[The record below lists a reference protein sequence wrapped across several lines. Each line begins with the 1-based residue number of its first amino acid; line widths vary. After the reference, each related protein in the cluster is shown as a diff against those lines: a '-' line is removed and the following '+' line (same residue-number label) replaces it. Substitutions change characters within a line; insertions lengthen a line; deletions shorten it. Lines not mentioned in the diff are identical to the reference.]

1 MGLPVLDGQ
10 SSSGEISE
18 ERTIDRAALS
28 LQMAPRNR
36 GGRPTLG
43 HSLDKEVYQVVR
55 KISDDLQLEG
65 ENVRLTPPFVYDR
78 IKRSNSSLNR
88 RGKKLLEDS
97 IERVLEV
104 VKADALGNDESDSV
118 NGDFEGLEEHNT
130 MPDSNGMNK
139 SIVGMWGT
147 QSKTPTAQKKTLD
160 MAEGD
165 STTPAP
171 TATANK
177 RRQVGGESNSKRRKA
192 ESSVDRSP
200 PTHVN
205 LADLGGVDDVIQ
217 ELEDLIVL
225 PMTRPQVYSS
235 SKVQPPRGILLHGPP
250 GCGKTMI
257 ANAFAAELGVPFI
270 AISAPSIV
278 SGMSGESE
286 KALREHFDEAKKVAP
301 CLIFIDEI
309 DAITPKRES
318 AQREMEKRIV
328 AQLLTCMDD
337 LALEK
342 TDGKPVIVLAATNRP
357 DSLDAALR
365 RGGRFDKE
373 INLTV
378 PSEPVREQILR
389 VLTKDMNLADDLDF
403 KLLAKR
409 TPGFVG
415 ADLNDLVSTA
425 GAAAIKRYVE
435 LLKLHTGDQMEI
447 EEATTDGEINNSN
460 KISPKIL
467 ELRRLIKHARETPLD
482 SESQTISVSNTDF
495 FTALPKIQPSSKREG
510 FATIPDT
517 TWADIGA
524 LGGVRDELATAI
536 VEPIRNPE
544 IYARVGITAPTGVL
558 LWGPPGCGKT
568 LLAKAVANESRAN
581 FISVKGPELLNKY
594 VGESERAVRQVF
606 VRARSSIP
614 CVIFFDELDALVPRR
629 DDTVSEASAR
639 VVNTLLTELDG
650 LGSARQ
656 GIYVIAATNRP
667 DIIDP
672 AMLRPGRLETLLFV
686 NLPSADE
693 RVEIL
698 QTLLRKL
705 PIEFSEELKELA
717 RSCEGFSG
725 ADLGSLLRRAGYSA
739 IKRRDTI
746 RFDDFVAAKSGV
758 RPSVTSMKRYE
769 GLRKLWDAGNM

>member
-1 MGLPVLDGQ
+1 
-10 SSSGEISE
+10 
-18 ERTIDRAALS
+18 
-28 LQMAPRNR
+28 MAPRNR

-43 HSLDKEVYQVVR
+43 QGLDKEIFQVVR
-55 KISDDLQLEG
+55 KIADDLELEG
-65 ENVRLTPPFVYDR
+65 ERARLTTSLVYDR
-78 IKRSNSSLNR
+78 IRRSNSSLNR

-104 VKADALGNDESDSV
+104 IKADAHGDDESDTME
-118 NGDFEGLEEHNT
+118 GDFEGLEEKNII
-130 MPDSNGMNK
+130 PDTNGMNK
-139 SIVGMWGT
+139 SIVGLWGT
-147 QSKTPTAQKKTLD
+147 QSKALTIQKKG
-160 MAEGD
+160 GD
-165 STTPAP
+165 AAGTESASPMPTT
-171 TATANK
+171 TTTNK
-177 RRQVGGESNSKRRKA
+177 RRQAGGESHPKRRKA
-192 ESSVDRSP
+192 ESTIDRSP
-200 PTHVN
+200 PTHVS
-205 LADLGGVDDVIQ
+205 LADLGGVEDVIQ

-235 SKVQPPRGILLHGPP
+235 SKVQPPRGVLLHGPP

-270 AISAPSIV
+270 PISAPSIV

-301 CLIFIDEI
+301 CLVFIDEI

-389 VLTKDMNLADDLDF
+389 ALTKDMNLADDLDL

-425 GAAAIKRYVE
+425 GAAAIKRYIE
-435 LLKLHTGDQMEI
+435 LLKSHTGDEMEI
-447 EEATTDGEINNSN
+447 EDTQTKEGDDTL

-482 SESQTISVSNTDF
+482 SESLTISISNTDF

-524 LGGVRDELATAI
+524 LSGIRDELATAI

-581 FISVKGPELLNKY
+581 FISVKGPELLNKF

-606 VRARSSIP
+606 VRARSSVP

-629 DDTVSEASAR
+629 DDTLSEASAR

-686 NLPSADE
+686 NLPSAEE

-698 QTLLRKL
+698 QTLVRKL
-705 PIEFSEELKELA
+705 PIEFSEEMVGLA
-717 RSCEGFSG
+717 RACEGFSG

-746 RFDDFVAAKSGV
+746 RFEDFVVAKAGI
-758 RPSVTSMKRYE
+758 RPSVSDLKKYE
-769 GLRKLWDAGNM
+769 KLRRDWEGGNVL

>member
-1 MGLPVLDGQ
+1 M
-10 SSSGEISE
+10 
-18 ERTIDRAALS
+18 S
-28 LQMAPRNR
+28 LF
-36 GGRPTLG
+36 
-43 HSLDKEVYQVVR
+43 
-55 KISDDLQLEG
+55 
-65 ENVRLTPPFVYDR
+65 VRLL
-78 IKRSNSSLNR
+78 IEWKALN
-88 RGKKLLEDS
+88 
-97 IERVLEV
+97 
-104 VKADALGNDESDSV
+104 
-118 NGDFEGLEEHNT
+118 GL
-130 MPDSNGMNK
+130 NK

-147 QSKTPTAQKKTLD
+147 QAKSMPSPKKT
-160 MAEGD
+160 GD
-165 STTPAP
+165 PAADASSSATV
-171 TATANK
+171 TATK
-177 RRQVGGESNSKRRKA
+177 RRQNGGESVSKRRKA
-192 ESSVDRSP
+192 ETAIDRSP
-200 PTHVN
+200 PTHVS
-205 LADLGGVDDVIQ
+205 LADLGGVDNVIQ
-217 ELEDLIVL
+217 ALEDLIVL
-225 PMTRPQVYSS
+225 PMTRPQVYAL
-235 SKVQPPRGILLHGPP
+235 SKVQPPRGVLLHGPP

-270 AISAPSIV
+270 SVSAPSIV

-286 KALREHFDEAKKVAP
+286 KALREHFEEAKKFAP
-301 CLIFIDEI
+301 CIIFMDEI

-337 LALEK
+337 LAMEK

-357 DSLDAALR
+357 DSLDPALR

-389 VLTKDMNLADDLDF
+389 ALTRDMNMADDLDL

-425 GAAAIKRYVE
+425 GTAAIKRYVE
-435 LLKLHTGDQMEI
+435 MLKANTGDEMEI
-447 EEATTDGEINNSN
+447 EEITPN
-460 KISPKIL
+460 ISPKVL
-467 ELRRLIKHARETPLD
+467 ELRKLIKHAREVPLD
-482 SESQTISVSNTDF
+482 TESQTIAVSNADF

-517 TWADIGA
+517 TWEDIGA
-524 LGGVRDELATAI
+524 LGGVREELVTAI
-536 VEPIRNPE
+536 VEPIRQPE
-544 IYARVGITAPTGVL
+544 VYARVGISAPTGVL

-581 FISVKGPELLNKY
+581 FISVKGPELLNKF

-629 DDTVSEASAR
+629 DDSLSEASAR

-672 AMLRPGRLETLLFV
+672 AMMRPGRLETLLFV
-686 NLPSADE
+686 NLPNEEE
-693 RVEIL
+693 RVDIL
-698 QTLLRKL
+698 RTLVRKL
-705 PIEFSEELKELA
+705 SIEFDDTLQALA
-717 RSCEGFSG
+717 RTCEGFSG
-725 ADLGSLLRRAGYSA
+725 ADLGSLLRRAGYAA

-746 RFDDFVAAKSGV
+746 KAEDFVTAKKEI
-758 RPSVTSMKRYE
+758 RPSVVDMKKYE
-769 GLRKLWDAGNM
+769 KLRRDWGSGTPA

>member
-1 MGLPVLDGQ
+1 
-10 SSSGEISE
+10 
-18 ERTIDRAALS
+18 
-28 LQMAPRNR
+28 
-36 GGRPTLG
+36 
-43 HSLDKEVYQVVR
+43 
-55 KISDDLQLEG
+55 
-65 ENVRLTPPFVYDR
+65 
-78 IKRSNSSLNR
+78 
-88 RGKKLLEDS
+88 
-97 IERVLEV
+97 
-104 VKADALGNDESDSV
+104 
-118 NGDFEGLEEHNT
+118 
-130 MPDSNGMNK
+130 MNQ
-139 SIVGMWGT
+139 SIVGMWST
-147 QSKTPTAQKKTLD
+147 TSKPTPSRKT
-160 MAEGD
+160 GD
-165 STTPAP
+165 STSGSTS
-171 TATANK
+171 K
-177 RRQVGGESNSKRRKA
+177 RKQHGGESSSKRRKA
-192 ESSVDRSP
+192 DAAIDRSP
-200 PTHVN
+200 PTHIS
-205 LADLGGVDDVIQ
+205 LADLGGLDDVVQ
-217 ELEDLIVL
+217 ELGDLVIL
-225 PMTRPQVYSS
+225 PMTRPQVYLASN
-235 SKVQPPRGILLHGPP
+235 VQPPRGVLLHGPP

-270 AISAPSIV
+270 SISAPSIV

-286 KALREHFDEAKKVAP
+286 KALREHFDEAKRIAP

-328 AQLLTCMDD
+328 AQLLTCMDEI
-337 LALEK
+337 ALEK

-373 INLTV
+373 INMTV
-378 PSEPVREQILR
+378 PSEPVREKILR
-389 VLTKDMNLADDLDF
+389 ALTRKMRMTDDLDYQT
-403 KLLAKR
+403 LAKR

-425 GAAAIKRYVE
+425 GATAIKRYLE
-435 LLKLHTGDQMEI
+435 ILKSNSGEEMEI
-447 EEATTDGEINNSN
+447 EGEDEL
-460 KISPKIL
+460 SPKVR
-467 ELRRLIKHARETPLD
+467 ELRRLITHAKENPIGDETETVL
-482 SESQTISVSNTDF
+482 VSNADF

-536 VEPIRNPE
+536 VEPIKNPD
-544 IYARVGITAPTGVL
+544 IYASVGITAPTGVL

-581 FISVKGPELLNKY
+581 FISVKGPELLNKF

-629 DDTVSEASAR
+629 DDTLSEASAR

-650 LGSARQ
+650 LGSSRQ

-686 NLPSADE
+686 NLPSPLE
-693 RVEIL
+693 RVDIL
-698 QTLLRKL
+698 QTLVRNL
-705 PIEFSEELKELA
+705 PIDFSDDLRRVAEE
-717 RSCEGFSG
+717 CEGYSG
-725 ADLGSLLRRAGYSA
+725 ADLGSLLRRAGYMA

-746 RFDDFVAAKSGV
+746 KLEDFTAAKSFI
-758 RPSVTSMKRYE
+758 RPSVSDLKKYE
-769 GLRKLWDAGNM
+769 KLRRDWSGGVI